1 VVALARIAGA
11 IAARLASPSAP
22 ARISMPEPWT
32 DNRTAVDRTVALG
45 DVPDAIR
52 YLEEEALEAK
62 SSPASRSLW

>member
-1 VVALARIAGA
+1 
-11 IAARLASPSAP
+11 
-22 ARISMPEPWT
+22 MPEPWT